1 MEDPIQID
9 RVAELISSHTSRC
22 AHALVAALTAT
33 HRRCARDFL
42 GFLDDFLGFLDDE
55 HAWGRS

>member
-9 RVAELISSHTSRC
+9 RVAELFSSHTTRC
-22 AHALVAALTAT
+22 AHALVAALSAT
-33 HRRCARDFL
+33 HRRWARDFL
-42 GFLDDFLGFLDDE
+42 GFLHDE